1 MPCLKSSET
10 LHPGK
15 ESLDADP
22 NPGVRF
28 IVKYARLTLACP
40 SVVLSIQM
48 EGPEGSSRKPSKL
61 TLNASVPQEQHA
73 GIKEMATTAD
83 VQLRKDSL
91 HLRCRITE
99 ETRNELALMKDDKI

>member
-1 MPCLKSSET
+1 MLI
-10 LHPGK
+10 LILVYV
-15 ESLDADP
+15 SLSNMRGLP
-22 NPGVRF
+22 
-28 IVKYARLTLACP
+28 LLALR
-40 SVVLSIQM
+40 SVIDTNG
-48 EGPEGSSRKPSKL
+48 GPRGFQQKTFKID
-61 TLNASVPQEQHA
+61 TQCIGATEQHA